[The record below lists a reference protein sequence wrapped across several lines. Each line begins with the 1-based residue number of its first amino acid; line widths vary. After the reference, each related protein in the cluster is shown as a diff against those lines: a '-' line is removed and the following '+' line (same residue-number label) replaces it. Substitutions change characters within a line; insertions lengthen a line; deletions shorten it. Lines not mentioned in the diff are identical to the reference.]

1 MTVRTSIGGL
11 VVLIVSLS
19 TWNLVQARSLVGQ
32 CSNWMVGSL
41 TEISGT
47 NRKADIKAV
56 CISIRESGDFIAEYE
71 PRSQSCM
78 LCSHDDWTPS
88 SSSSSPSSP
97 IASDNNPD
105 IAGKGRS
112 HPCGDSSIPVS
123 AEWTYYGRGGG
134 GTWSDREKAGLICK
148 GLGYATYS
156 SSEMKHFA
164 CDKGYVNCQ
173 LKKTVPI
180 DNVVQKD
187 KKTIYKYGRNSAHRM
202 PTH

>member
-1 MTVRTSIGGL
+1 MTVRTSICGL
-11 VVLIVSLS
+11 VVLIVSFGG
-19 TWNLVQARSLVGQ
+19 WNLAQARSLAGQ
-32 CSNWMVGSL
+32 CSNWVVGSL

-47 NRKADIKAV
+47 TREAEIQAV
-56 CISIRESGDFIAEYE
+56 CASIRESGDFIAEYE

-78 LCSHDDWTPS
+78 LCALDDWTPS
-88 SSSSSPSSP
+88 SSPSD
-97 IASDNNPD
+97 ASAQNTGSVGE
-105 IAGKGRS
+105 GKS
-112 HPCGDSSIPVS
+112 HPCRDSSIPVS

-173 LKKTVPI
+173 LKKTIPI
-180 DNVVQKD
+180 DHVVQKD
-187 KKTIYKYGRNSAHRM
+187 KKTIYKYGRNSAHRT